1 MSNINESLTRWNKSE
16 PFELQAARGQIR
28 NHYVVHI
35 FGYNPDVDSAAEE
48 TIWTAGGL
56 YDHANTPVVM
66 TVSSTSAS
74 DTAAG
79 VGARQI
85 YILGINST
93 GGEVSETVILNGQ
106 TGVNTTHTYTEIQYA
121 LVTSVGSSA
130 HNVGSISIGTGT
142 ITGGIPANKYGHI
155 LANENASLMGHY
167 TVPAGFTGYITKGSI
182 STGSTQAGKNIT
194 GRLKYR
200 SSNDIIHTAAIVVLT
215 AGSVDFDFTYPVKV
229 DEKSCISAT
238 AQSTTN
244 DERVS
249 CYFQLVLIKNQD

>member
-1 MSNINESLTRWNKSE
+1 
-16 PFELQAARGQIR
+16 
-28 NHYVVHI
+28 
-35 FGYNPDVDSAAEE
+35 
-48 TIWTAGGL
+48 
-56 YDHANTPVVM
+56 
-66 TVSSTSAS
+66 
-74 DTAAG
+74 
-79 VGARQI
+79 
-85 YILGINST
+85 
-93 GGEVSETVILNGQ
+93 
-106 TGVNTTHTYTEIQYA
+106 
-121 LVTSVGSSA
+121 
-130 HNVGSISIGTGT
+130 
-142 ITGGIPANKYGHI
+142 
-155 LANENASLMGHY
+155 MGHY

-182 STGSTQAGKNIT
+182 STGSTKADKNIT